1 MNYAD
6 IKVIDVQDGE
16 GVRVSIYVSG
26 CHFHCKGCHNKE
38 AWDFN
43 YGKEFTEKEIDFII
57 DAMSHSYI
65 RGLSLLGGEPL
76 ELVNQQG
83 LLPLVKKV
91 KETYPDK
98 NIWCYT
104 GYDFEKDVLNDMM
117 NKYDF
122 TKELMSHIDIMVDGE
137 FVEEKKLADLKF
149 RGSTN
154 QRKIDVQASI
164 NKGEVVVL
172 KFGDES
178 RYEKEVKEVAE
189 VKENK
194 IVLFEEYKFKE
205 DAEKEVVSAHEKVVS
220 EIVMMNDESY
230 DEGTAVEHIDI
241 NEAEILIAAKNIN
254 KLSNEELD

>member
-6 IKVIDVQDGE
+6 IKVIDGQDGE

-43 YGKEFTEKEIDFII
+43 YGKEFTDKEIDLII
-57 DAMSHSYI
+57 DAMSYSYI
-65 RGLSLLGGEPL
+65 KGLSILGGEPL

-104 GYDFEKDVLNDMM
+104 GYDFDKDILHDMI

-122 TKELMSHIDIMVDGE
+122 TKELISHIDIMVDGE
-137 FVEEKKLADLKF
+137 FVEEKKLVDLKF

-154 QRKIDVQASI
+154 QRKIDVKASLAS
-164 NKGEVVVL
+164 GQTVAL

-189 VKENK
+189 IKDNK
-194 IVLFEEYKFKE
+194 IVLFEEYKFKD
-205 DAEKEVVSAHEKVVS
+205 DAEDVVKTVAEEVTS
-220 EIVMMNDESY
+220 EIIMMNDST
-230 DEGTAVEHIDI
+230 DEVEGEYIDI
-241 NEAEILIAAKNIN
+241 KEAEILIAAQNKNN
-254 KLSNEELD
+254 VSNENLD